1 MLIWGAKRQPTE
13 ARPDRRGD
21 AGRIEVS
28 QKADFLAFLGR
39 AGHLEAQQI
48 ERIEAASAV
57 RSFDCLPVLMTEMGL
72 MPEHELTQL
81 LAAFTG
87 LDVTVREDLPQAPI
101 LIEELSR
108 DFCQRQRILPIA
120 ADDRSATIAVV
131 DVLDRQFMASL
142 AYALNG
148 RAVTMKVIGAA
159 TQEAAFRSLYGEEEV
174 AGELDDDLADDALDR
189 LEDISRRAPIIRLAN
204 QLFRTAF
211 EHGATDIHIEPGET
225 DLRVRYRVDGTL
237 VFPEVYS
244 KSVHN
249 GLATRIKIL
258 AGLNIAERRLPQDG
272 RLKMVD
278 RGSEVDVRVSV
289 LPTPHGE
296 SLVLRL
302 LGRRVAASGFESL
315 GLDHRTADLVERMVR
330 RPNGLFLV
338 TGPTGSGKTTTLYT
352 ALDLINDQTR
362 KIITVEDPVEYRIG
376 GVTQVQAHADIGLDF
391 AAALRS
397 ILRQDPD
404 VVMIGEIRDGETAR
418 IAVQAALTGHLV
430 LSTLHTNSAAATI
443 TRLLD
448 MGLQSYLLAAVL
460 NGVVAQRLIRLLCA
474 DCKVIEPA
482 SPEELVLIRHY
493 RPDLAGKHV
502 SLARPV
508 GCPHCSGT
516 GFRGRRIVAEALE
529 LDRHARQ
536 LVSDRADEAVIED
549 HARTCGFGS
558 LAAAGI
564 ERALNHETSLQE
576 VERILEVEIPAS
588 ANMQPTSYREGAA

>member
-21 AGRIEVS
+21 AGRIEGS
-28 QKADFLAFLGR
+28 QKAEFLAFLAR
-39 AGHLEAQQI
+39 TAHLESAQI
-48 ERIEAASAV
+48 ERIEAASAA
-57 RSFDCLPVLMTEMGL
+57 RSFECLPVLMTEMGL

-87 LDVTVREDLPQAPI
+87 LEVADRAEFPQSPV
-101 LIEELSR
+101 LTDQLNR
-108 DFCQRQRILPIA
+108 DFCQRQRILPMT
-120 ADDRSATIAVV
+120 ADEATATIAVV
-131 DVLDRQFMASL
+131 DVLDRQFMAAV

-159 TQEAAFRSLYGEEEV
+159 TQEAAFRTLYGEDDAV
-174 AGELDDDLADDALDR
+174 GDIDDDLADDALDR

-249 GLATRIKIL
+249 GLSTRIKIL

-272 RLKMVD
+272 RMKMVD

-460 NGVVAQRLIRLLCA
+460 NGVVAQRLIRLLCV
-474 DCKVIEPA
+474 DCKTTGPA
-482 SPEELVLIRHY
+482 TAEEMALIRHY
-493 RPDLAGKHV
+493 RPDLADKPLT
-502 SLARPV
+502 LARPV

-529 LDRHARQ
+529 LDRHTRQ
-536 LVSDRADEAVIED
+536 LVSDRAEEAVIED

-564 ERALNHETSLQE
+564 ERALDLETSLQE
-576 VERILEVEIPAS
+576 VERILEVEIPS
-588 ANMQPTSYREGAA
+588 AAEAISRPRREGAA